1 MQVKAYWK
9 NHNIDIVD
17 TTVLSS
23 NGVEEQD
30 AHSFK
35 VQLGPGATAYWRD
48 SLDVNDWQVTGLVL
62 HRSFGL
68 WTEQGEWHKAR
79 RESEGEAVSYT
90 LFTGRE
96 LREQIA
102 EVYVDG
108 VSVLSLDASG
118 NLGFTDDMIAEAGD
132 GE

>member
-9 NHNIDIVD
+9 NHNIEIVD

-23 NGVEEQD
+23 NGVEEQGGNML
-30 AHSFK
+30 K
-35 VQLGPGATAYWRD
+35 VQLGPGAAAYWRD
-48 SLDVNDWQVTGLVL
+48 SLDVNDWQVTGIVL

-68 WTEQGEWHKAR
+68 WTEQGEWHKVR

-96 LREQIA
+96 MREQIA

-108 VSVLSLDASG
+108 VSVFSLDVNGA
-118 NLGFTDDMIAEAGD
+118 LGFTDEMVAEDED